1 MGVIG
6 GDVVATGVMEI
17 HQGNYRAF
25 SMGGTEVGLRGVWSQ
40 SCSRWL
46 LFGKLWTEVNLP
58 IDLTITIRR
67 TRWGLTVVFHPL
79 PSELDIFLDLRVDT
93 VASSEMGIEAQHRV
107 VRPVLGV
114 GLGEYLREVR

>member
-1 MGVIG
+1 MGMMG

-25 SMGGTEVGLRGVWSQ
+25 SMGGTEVGLHTVRGGC
-40 SCSRWL
+40 CSVGW
-46 LFGKLWTEVNLP
+46 GQKLNLP
-58 IDLTITIRR
+58 IDLTNTIRR